1 VNNVGAVNG
10 AAVPSVSSG
19 VSSLDKN
26 SVGALVIG
34 GNGNSLVEKMVEVFD
49 SNSFMIPTSSDI
61 DINVEKGTDGLKE
74 ALEGA
79 SIIDN
84 NQPAETNFRR
94 TLWTKRQARLWAVML
109 LVAVTRTKPV
119 RPHMAFIRYA
129 SPQ

>member
-1 VNNVGAVNG
+1 VNNVGAVNR
-10 AAVPSVSSG
+10 AAVPSVSGS

-119 RPHMAFIRYA
+119 R
-129 SPQ
+129 